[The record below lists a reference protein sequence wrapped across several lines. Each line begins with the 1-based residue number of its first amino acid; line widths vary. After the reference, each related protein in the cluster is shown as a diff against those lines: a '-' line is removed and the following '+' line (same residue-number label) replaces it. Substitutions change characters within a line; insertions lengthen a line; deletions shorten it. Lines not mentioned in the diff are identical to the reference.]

1 MDERGASFPIYDQI
15 LIFDLENIKF
25 LNLTEKKSIS
35 IKGKLYTKMF
45 IQFLLIT
52 ILLNTLYF
60 LQRRIKINLK

>member
-1 MDERGASFPIYDQI
+1 MREELHSIYDQI

-45 IQFLLIT
+45 IQFC
-52 ILLNTLYF
+52 
-60 LQRRIKINLK
+60 